1 MTGLLLIGGAAALV
15 WALSKATQAARFYNR
30 LNVECTG
37 RLHKLTF
44 SKMQVAVKC
53 KLKNPTNTSIEI
65 QYPYVE
71 LYFKGERLGSSQ
83 VVNETIPISKYL
95 QPEIEVLIDIY
106 LLQLSIVAAQIFK
119 VLQTQQGT
127 VSVQGKVFTSLV
139 TGQDKQ
145 GRVEI
150 PPYDF
155 TITL

>member
-1 MTGLLLIGGAAALV
+1 MISILAIGGTAALI
-15 WALSKATQAARFYNR
+15 WALSKVAKTSRFYNR
-30 LNVECTG
+30 LNVEARG

-44 SKMQVAVKC
+44 NKMQVAVKC

-71 LYFKGERLGSSQ
+71 LYYKGEMLGSSQ
-83 VVNETIPISKYL
+83 VVDDTIPIPQYG
-95 QPEIEVLIDIY
+95 QPEREVLIDIY
-106 LLQLSIVAAQIFK
+106 LLQLSVVAADIFRI
-119 VLQTQQGT
+119 LQTQQGT
-127 VSVQGKVFTSLV
+127 LAVQGKVYTSLV
-139 TGQDKQ
+139 TGKDKK